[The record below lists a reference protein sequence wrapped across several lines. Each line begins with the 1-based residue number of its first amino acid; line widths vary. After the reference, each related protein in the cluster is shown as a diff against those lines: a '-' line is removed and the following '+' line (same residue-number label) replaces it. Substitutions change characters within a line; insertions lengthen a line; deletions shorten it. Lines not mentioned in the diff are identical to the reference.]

1 MIPKPKKTKK
11 KKVKTPIPSGAKE
24 CFACGC
30 THNLE
35 LHHCYFGSGKRKL
48 SSEYKC
54 VSWLCNVHHRSNL
67 GVHGGNIE
75 LDLQLKRK
83 HQERLESEGM
93 KRREFI
99 LLFGK
104 NYL

>member
-11 KKVKTPIPSGAKE
+11 KTVKTPIPIGAKE

-35 LHHCYFGSGKRKL
+35 IHHAFGSSNRNL

-54 VSWLCNVHHRSNL
+54 VDWLCNVHHRSNL
-67 GVHGGNIE
+67 GVHGGNTE

-93 KRREFI
+93 KRKHFI
-99 LLFGK
+99 LLFGRS
-104 NYL
+104 YL